1 MKLSGKKLM
10 VAVVGALAVAAVG
23 MTVVSAANVAHQTVL
38 TGTVVSVVPVGT
50 AVKEGDTLVT
60 VKTVAGP
67 MAASRAT
74 VDGVVSAVKV
84 VSGDQVTRGNE
95 VVVVNS
101 K

>member
-1 MKLSGKKLM
+1 MRPIMKKM
-10 VAVVGALAVAAVG
+10 IIGALAVMAIAAVG
-23 MTVVSAANVAHQTVL
+23 VASAASVNHTTVL

-50 AVKEGDTLVT
+50 AVKAGDTLVT

-74 VDGVVSAVKV
+74 VDGVVTAVS
-84 VSGDQVTRGNE
+84 VSSGAQVTRGQQVA
-95 VVVVNS
+95 VVDG